1 MNNQILLFVLC
12 ILIIMLGYLGFKE
25 IRKLN
30 IKIVDIENSIKIEK
44 DSTNNSSQIQP
55 VNNNIILETKTKDT
69 IVSKKPDEIDD
80 KFQFNE
86 SELTKEL
93 TRDFANFSYCSDS
106 TVEQEEVIIED
117 KREKY

>member
-12 ILIIMLGYLGFKE
+12 ILIIMIGYMGFKE

-30 IKIVDIENSIKIEK
+30 IKIVEIENSIKIEK
-44 DSTNNSSQIQP
+44 DSIHNSSKLHSVYNSKILENNKMEPVISNNSD
-55 VNNNIILETKTKDT
+55 ET
-69 IVSKKPDEIDD
+69 DD

-106 TVEQEEVIIED
+106 TTEQ
-117 KREKY
+117 